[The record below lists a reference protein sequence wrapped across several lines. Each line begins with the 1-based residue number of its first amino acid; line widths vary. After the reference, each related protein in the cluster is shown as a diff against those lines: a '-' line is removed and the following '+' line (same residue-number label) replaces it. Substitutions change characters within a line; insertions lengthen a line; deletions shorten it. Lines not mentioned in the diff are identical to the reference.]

1 MRRNEWGEP
10 ISDSV
15 DMFGNPTGW
24 TDGAGAVDMGDG
36 MLIPTTQYETIRLP
50 EELGGDWCAVLHQHA
65 MRLPDGRIGIYH
77 TLAHSTIDCI
87 SLRNGDGAL
96 WVRKPKAE
104 CEHLN
109 YSDTMT
115 GAVCNDCG
123 AEEGGEEE

>member
-1 MRRNEWGEP
+1 MRT
-10 ISDSV
+10 

-24 TDGAGAVDMGDG
+24 TDGAGAVNMGDG
-36 MLIPTTQYETIRLP
+36 TIAVTTDYETVRLP
-50 EELGGDWCAVLHQHA
+50 EELGGEWCAVLDQYITT
-65 MRLPDGRIGIYH
+65 LPDGRIGVYH
-77 TLAHSTIDCI
+77 ILSHPIIDCI

-109 YSDTMT
+109 YADTMT
-115 GAVCNDCG
+115 GAVCLDCG